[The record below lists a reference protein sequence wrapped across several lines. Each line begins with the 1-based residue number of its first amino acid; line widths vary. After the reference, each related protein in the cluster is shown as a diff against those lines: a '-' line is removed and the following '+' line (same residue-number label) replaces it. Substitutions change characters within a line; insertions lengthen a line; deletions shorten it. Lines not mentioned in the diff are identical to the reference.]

1 MQVSLE
7 GPNDLGFWFLSD
19 EDGNSFSFITR
30 HEDHAT
36 AAASL
41 GWKQTEGLEHE
52 EGIIMDALDWLM
64 ENTGEIFEAPQ
75 QVDEYFK
82 ELYNEQDE

>member
-7 GPNDLGFWFLSD
+7 GPDDLGYWFLSD
-19 EDGNSFSFITR
+19 EDGNSFPFITS
-30 HEDHAT
+30 HEDHPNAV
-36 AAASL
+36 ASL
-41 GWKQTEGLEHE
+41 GWKQPEGLDDE
-52 EGIIMDALDWLM
+52 EDIIMDALDWLM
-64 ENTGEIFEAPQ
+64 ENTGEIFEAPR

>member
-19 EDGNSFSFITR
+19 EDGNSFPFITS
-30 HEDHAT
+30 HEDHPI
-36 AAASL
+36 AAAML
-41 GWKQTEGLEHE
+41 GWKQPERLEDQE
-52 EGIIMDALDWLM
+52 EIIMDALDWLM

-75 QVDEYFK
+75 QVGEYFK